1 MTAFIVATLMTNGLL
16 GLAFLVYALAFSG
29 DESEKGSTAVA
40 KVLLLNH
47 ALTVGVLLAV
57 LVSP

>member
-1 MTAFIVATLMTNGLL
+1 MTAFIIATLVTNGLL
-16 GLAFLVYALAFSG
+16 GLVFLLYTLIYGG

-47 ALTVGVLLAV
+47 ALTIGVLLTV